1 MFCHKIAYNLSMA
14 WSLNLMHVYN
24 VDAADQD
31 CSPAVPRSAVLRCA
45 CGAYLVPVCVAI
57 YHLHPA
63 TELRIVT

>member
-1 MFCHKIAYNLSMA
+1 
-14 WSLNLMHVYN
+14 MHVYN